1 MAPIAAGWTT
11 SRHIFLAPERN
22 NAIASTASAHGD
34 SGLVNELHV
43 KRRAGPTINPK
54 IAASWIS
61 AVAGVRFE
69 GLSKTYPGRGENQPV
84 EVIRQLDLTI
94 QDGEFLVLVGPSGC
108 GKSTLLRLLAGL
120 DSPTDGEIRIGDRPI
135 TGLRPAQRDVAMVFQ
150 SYALYPHLSVRDN
163 LSFGLRRSR
172 ARTNLQQLQDQ
183 LHRRTRGLPQ
193 PLRIPSQR
201 ESKIEQRVND
211 VAAALELDHLLD
223 RRPKELSGGQKQR
236 VALGRA
242 MARQPAVF
250 LMDEPLSNLD
260 AKLRASTRARIVGL
274 QRQLGTTTLYV
285 THDQV
290 EAMTMGHRIAVLNQG
305 RLQQLGTPMELYRWP
320 SNLFVAQFIGSPPMN
335 VLPVQ
340 VGAGSTLILGDK
352 RLTPEGP
359 IAAALP
365 SLEGNTLTAGIRPE
379 HLQVA
384 PATNRNLPAEVS
396 HSEVLGN
403 EQLVTCRLLD
413 GDHLVQVR
421 AEPSLSLNP
430 GCRIHLAAD
439 PQGWRLFDAD
449 GEAISLPEPPPSR
462 GPEPALPP
470 L

>member
-1 MAPIAAGWTT
+1 M
-11 SRHIFLAPERN
+11 SYLQLKN
-22 NAIASTASAHGD
+22 LTASYDKEIVLNNLSLDIKKG
-34 SGLVNELHV
+34 EL
-43 KRRAGPTINPK
+43 
-54 IAASWIS
+54 
-61 AVAGVRFE
+61 
-69 GLSKTYPGRGENQPV
+69 LSLLGS
-84 EVIRQLDLTI
+84 
-94 QDGEFLVLVGPSGC
+94 SGC
-108 GKSTLLRLLAGL
+108 GKTTTLRIVSGFLKPISGSVVL
-120 DSPTDGEIRIGDRPI
+120 DDMDISQKPPNERGFGY
-135 TGLRPAQRDVAMVFQ
+135 VFQ
-150 SYALYPHLSVRDN
+150 SYALFPHLTVEDN
-163 LSFGLRRSR
+163 VGFGLKQRKVRS
-172 ARTNLQQLQDQ
+172 DQ
-183 LHRRTRGLPQ
+183 
-193 PLRIPSQR
+193 IKVKVD
-201 ESKIEQRVND
+201 EM
-211 VAAALELDHLLD
+211 LDLVDLSD
-223 RRPKELSGGQKQR
+223 FRSRRPKELSGGQKQR
-236 VALGRA
+236 VALARA
-242 MARQPAVF
+242 MAIDPG
-250 LMDEPLSNLD
+250 LLLLDEPLSNLD

-365 SLEGNTLTAGIRPE
+365 SLEGNTLTAGIRPD